1 MNDSGSGSTLDKI
14 DSDFYRV
21 LASVGSHR
29 IRDTIQ
35 EPTSSTKL
43 ESGSDPF
50 LNPSKC
56 TKLSP

>member
-1 MNDSGSGSTLDKI
+1 MDKI
-14 DSDFYRV
+14 DSDFHRF